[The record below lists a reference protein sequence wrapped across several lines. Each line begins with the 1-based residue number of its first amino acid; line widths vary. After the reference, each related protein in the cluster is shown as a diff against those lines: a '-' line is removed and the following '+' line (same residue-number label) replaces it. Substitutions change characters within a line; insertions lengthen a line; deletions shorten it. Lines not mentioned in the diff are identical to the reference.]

1 MDKKFFHEFIER
13 GLVKNNRDNT
23 AKARHEEM
31 PLPEKP
37 YNPQAP
43 IIKLTDPDILE
54 NPDVGFLELV
64 ECRSSIRSYTN
75 EPFTIN
81 ELSYLLWCTQGVKQ
95 MLSERVTQR
104 NVPSAGS
111 RHAFETYLFI
121 DKVEGLKPGLYRFL
135 AMGHVLQPVDI
146 SDDVKE
152 RMHSCFNK
160 VKMFD
165 DAAITFIWAANM
177 PRMEYTFGGRA
188 LQYLYIDAGHV
199 CQNLYLAAYTIK
211 AGVCA
216 VGHFHDYEINEALG
230 LDGENDFVVYAAHVG
245 KV

>member
-1 MDKKFFHEFIER
+1 M
-13 GLVKNNRDNT
+13 
-23 AKARHEEM
+23 
-31 PLPEKP
+31 
-37 YNPQAP
+37 
-43 IIKLTDPDILE
+43 
-54 NPDVGFLELV
+54 
-64 ECRSSIRSYTN
+64 
-75 EPFTIN
+75 
-81 ELSYLLWCTQGVKQ
+81 
-95 MLSERVTQR
+95 
-104 NVPSAGS
+104 
-111 RHAFETYLFI
+111 FE
-121 DKVEGLKPGLYRFL
+121 
-135 AMGHVLQPVDI
+135 
-146 SDDVKE
+146 
-152 RMHSCFNK
+152 
-160 VKMFD
+160 